1 MELDLFSPVKSVRA
15 TFGARAKLA
24 LYVGVAIA
32 VAASG
37 QQIADTVN
45 LDAPALQAH
54 ASDLHNQSPA
64 MHDDLVQHL
73 RGTAPL
79 AAQKKLKTNGLS
91 FHIYSDGPL
100 STPAGLL
107 SVLQRDTCSSATIVT
122 GQVSNQK
129 SHLTANRT
137 NVYTDYLFNVNQT
150 LKGLPSGQLVLTRRG
165 GSVQGIA
172 SGSSLTS
179 LDVTDDEYPNLQPDK
194 VYLLIL
200 ARIAAS
206 GAYATTAAQDVLV
219 EDNGQWKF
227 VRAADSQIVLPE
239 LAQGKLE
246 DNISSWLKSCR

>member
-1 MELDLFSPVKSVRA
+1 MEFHLSSLIRSGRA
-15 TFGARAKLA
+15 IFVARAKLV

-32 VAASG
+32 VAAFG
-37 QQIADTVN
+37 QQNANTVN
-45 LDAPALQAH
+45 PDASALQAN

-64 MHDDLVQHL
+64 MHDDLVQQL
-73 RGTAPL
+73 RGTGPL
-79 AAQKKLKTNGLS
+79 AAQKNLKTNGLS

-107 SVLQRDTCSSATIVT
+107 SVLQRDTCSSDIIVT
-122 GQVSNQK
+122 GQVSGQK
-129 SHLTANRT
+129 SHLTTNRR

-150 LKGLPSGQLVLTRRG
+150 LRGLPSAQLVLTRRG

-179 LDVTDDEYPNLQPDK
+179 VDVTDDEYPNLQPIK

-206 GAYATTAAQDVLV
+206 GAYATMAAQDVLV

-227 VRAADSQIVLPE
+227 VRVADSQIVLPE

-246 DNISSWLKSCR
+246 GNISSWLQSCR